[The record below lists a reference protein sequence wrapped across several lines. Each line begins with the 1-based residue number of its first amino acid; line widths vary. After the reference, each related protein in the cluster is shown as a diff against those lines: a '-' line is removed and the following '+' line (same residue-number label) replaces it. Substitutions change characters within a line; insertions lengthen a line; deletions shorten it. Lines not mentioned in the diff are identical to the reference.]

1 MMRVLYFT
9 GAYRPDSMV
18 SHTHGELVAALR
30 ARGAAVEIATVGG
43 ATPSDTMISH
53 TDPYGTTVWT
63 IPMSHGRRERLTRVW
78 YARAWAFA
86 PFGGLVRA
94 LRAFLTP
101 ERIANYDILH
111 IGMAYPYATAFR
123 HALHNRHSP
132 PALVTITGGDIL
144 TDDETGYGYGRRFAT
159 RIAIRRT
166 LRWARLV
173 QANSPRSAEVVA
185 SYGCPRERIA
195 IQPPQTP
202 HEPLAVGA
210 IAAYRARCRAELAC
224 EGAIPRGPLLV
235 GIGRMVAIKAYDDV
249 IRALPTIRTT
259 HPETTILLAGPARD
273 ASARAYV
280 TSLRALASSLGQHEY
295 LRIMDQIPFVDVPRY
310 FAASDLAL
318 IPSLLD
324 GLNKTGIEA
333 AAVGTPSIVST
344 HAGLATYVQ
353 QFGAGAVVPPRNPPA
368 LAAAILRLLDD
379 RTAWETASRN
389 ASRMAESFS
398 LDRTADG
405 VIGLYHR
412 LLAGE
417 ATRRSV
423 LYSATDEQG

>member
-9 GAYRPDSMV
+9 GAYRQDSMV

-30 ARGAAVEIATVGG
+30 ARGVAVEIATVGG
-43 ATPSDTMISH
+43 PPQPDHVASH
-53 TDPYGTTVWT
+53 TDPYGTTVWS
-63 IPMSHGRRERLTRVW
+63 IPMSHGRCERLTRQW

-101 ERIANYDILH
+101 ERLANYDILH

-123 HALHNRHSP
+123 HALHNCRTP

-159 RIAIRRT
+159 RSAIRRT

-173 QANSPRSAEVVA
+173 QANSPRSATVVA
-185 SYGCPRERIA
+185 SYGCPHERIA

-202 HEPLAVGA
+202 HEPLTADV
-210 IAAYRARCRAELAC
+210 IAAYRARCRAELEH
-224 EGAIPRGPLLV
+224 EGRISHGPLLV
-235 GIGRMVAIKAYDDV
+235 GIGRMVAIKGYDDV
-249 IRALPTIRTT
+249 IRALPTIRAT
-259 HPETTILLAGPARD
+259 HPATSILLAGPARD
-273 ASARAYV
+273 ASAQAYV
-280 TSLRALASSLGQHEY
+280 ASLQALASSLGQQDH
-295 LRIMDQIPFVDVPRY
+295 LRIMDQIPFEDVPRY
-310 FAASDLAL
+310 FASADLAL

-344 HAGLATYVQ
+344 QAGLAAYVQ
-353 QFGAGAVVPPRNPPA
+353 QFGAGTVVPPRDPPA

-379 RTAWETASRN
+379 RAAWADASRN

-405 VIGLYHR
+405 VLGLYQR
-412 LLAGE
+412 LLAAGI
-417 ATRRSV
+417 TRRSV
-423 LYSATDEQG
+423 LYSAPGERG